1 MNRFAVA
8 LILFA
13 VLPWP
18 TRAQTFI
25 RSLPTSTN
33 VTSATKVPVDDATYG
48 TRAIT
53 VNNLLVGVSTN
64 PAVLAAITNVV
75 TDVSTTLLGNKLDT
89 TNGTAVNLT
98 FSGGL
103 NYNLADEPELV
114 FGVDYGMALNVGLTA
129 TSVRARVRSVPDIAT
144 MTNSVNPLNSD
155 LFSSFRVLGSQ
166 GGDFRIVTTNGITFD
181 NGIWFPSALSATFCF
196 ERVVNSPLLDVRW
209 WGPTAGAGYGAENSP
224 KLQAAV
230 NYASTLNGAEVF
242 FPELYRISETLV
254 VKRNTKLI
262 AARPSTY
269 TEAATIVTNATLYK
283 GGYSGGVALENG
295 ADITAIRFDSTGG
308 YVRQENISMWDGTTP
323 AEKRFL
329 NSGLQN
335 LIVQGNESNQT
346 NTFRPLIEARHMW
359 NISIDN
365 CYLGSA
371 KGPSAWFRDING
383 LLFRNNIIQS
393 GRGILLDD
401 IADSDFSHN
410 MTYAS
415 FGPSWKVISTWKNTF
430 VGNHS
435 GNATNGLQGTISS
448 VSGNILTASATH
460 NLYTGALLWTY
471 ATGSL
476 PSPLVST
483 RPYYVIRLS
492 STTFSVATTL
502 DNAEAGTAQTL
513 TTAGSG
519 TITYTDGPA
528 YSWALYSPSG
538 PGTGSASGTIRNTF
552 VGNRSDQNYEG
563 GWFLDGAD
571 ENTFVGNYVIE
582 SGFYGTNTVRAVVL
596 TNGASYNSFTGNEID
611 SSNDYGFSVGD
622 NSVANV
628 FSGNSVLA
636 TTPWEW
642 GATGTSANYVPV
654 AGQGSGTNIYG
665 GSLAIGQAADGNV
678 VTFTGNASGTRIIKA
693 NRTSGLTQSLGLGVG
708 TAAWN
713 LWNET
718 AGVGMALIGGTSSET
733 SYLGGAG
740 QGGASP
746 RSLTIRPEDASSGS
760 NSPGTNLVLQAAAGT
775 GNSTTG
781 GDIIFQTPDAGSS
794 GTTVQSKTTKVT
806 IQRDGDLVT
815 AGNIELGNASDTT
828 LSRLSA
834 GQLAV
839 EGVQVALK
847 PTTETLTYSGGTNV
861 TITAGKGPM
870 QRSVLTVTNNFQ
882 LLWSGLTDNDS
893 GVVHLIPDTTNR
905 TILVSS
911 PGRAAGSSAATATG
925 STTLTI
931 TGATN
936 GWAELAWSVVPV
948 GGTNRV
954 SVNLGAY

>member
-1 MNRFAVA
+1 
-8 LILFA
+8 
-13 VLPWP
+13 
-18 TRAQTFI
+18 
-25 RSLPTSTN
+25 
-33 VTSATKVPVDDATYG
+33 
-48 TRAIT
+48 
-53 VNNLLVGVSTN
+53 
-64 PAVLAAITNVV
+64 
-75 TDVSTTLLGNKLDT
+75 
-89 TNGTAVNLT
+89 
-98 FSGGL
+98 
-103 NYNLADEPELV
+103 
-114 FGVDYGMALNVGLTA
+114 
-129 TSVRARVRSVPDIAT
+129 
-144 MTNSVNPLNSD
+144 
-155 LFSSFRVLGSQ
+155 
-166 GGDFRIVTTNGITFD
+166 
-181 NGIWFPSALSATFCF
+181 
-196 ERVVNSPLLDVRW
+196 
-209 WGPTAGAGYGAENSP
+209 
-224 KLQAAV
+224 
-230 NYASTLNGAEVF
+230 
-242 FPELYRISETLV
+242 
-254 VKRNTKLI
+254 
-262 AARPSTY
+262 
-269 TEAATIVTNATLYK
+269 
-283 GGYSGGVALENG
+283 
-295 ADITAIRFDSTGG
+295 
-308 YVRQENISMWDGTTP
+308 
-323 AEKRFL
+323 
-329 NSGLQN
+329 
-335 LIVQGNESNQT
+335 
-346 NTFRPLIEARHMW
+346 
-359 NISIDN
+359 
-365 CYLGSA
+365 
-371 KGPSAWFRDING
+371 
-383 LLFRNNIIQS
+383 
-393 GRGILLDD
+393 
-401 IADSDFSHN
+401 
-410 MTYAS
+410 
-415 FGPSWKVISTWKNTF
+415 
-430 VGNHS
+430 
-435 GNATNGLQGTISS
+435 
-448 VSGNILTASATH
+448 
-460 NLYTGALLWTY
+460 
-471 ATGSL
+471 
-476 PSPLVST
+476 LVST

-538 PGTGSASGTIRNTF
+538 PGTSSASGTIRNTF
-552 VGNRSDQNYEG
+552 VANRSDQNYEG

-678 VTFTGNASGTRIIKA
+678 ATLTGNASGVRILKA
-693 NRTSGLTQSLGLGVG
+693 NRTSGITQSLGLGVG

-718 AGVGMALIGGTSSET
+718 AGVGMALIGGTATDT

-740 QGGASP
+740 SGGASP
-746 RSLTIRPEDASSGS
+746 RQLVIRPEDASSGS

-794 GTTVQSKTTKVT
+794 GTTVQSRTTKVT
-806 IQRDGDLVT
+806 VQRDGDLQL
-815 AGNIELGNASDTT
+815 AANIELGNASDTT
-828 LSRLSA
+828 LARLSA

-847 PTTETLTYSGGTNV
+847 PTTETLTYSTTNV

-870 QRSVLTVTNNFQ
+870 QRSLLTVTNNFQ

-893 GVVHLIPDTTNR
+893 GAVHLIPATTNV
-905 TILVSS
+905 TVLVSS

-936 GWAELAWSVVPV
+936 GWAELAWSVVSV